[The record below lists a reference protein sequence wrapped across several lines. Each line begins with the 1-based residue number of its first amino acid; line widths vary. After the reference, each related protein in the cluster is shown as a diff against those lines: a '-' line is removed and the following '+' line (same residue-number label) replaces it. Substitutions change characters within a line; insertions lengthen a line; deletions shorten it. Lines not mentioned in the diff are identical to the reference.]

1 MLELHAVTGGYKDTR
16 IVTDLSLRVAPGEVV
31 GVLGR
36 NGVGKTTL
44 LKSVFG
50 LCRRFAG
57 EVRVDGTAVPPDRPE
72 LLARAGLTLM
82 PDDRGVF
89 ANLTISENL
98 RLATRRG
105 YRPPVDVREVYP
117 LLDERAD
124 QAAGTLS
131 GGQKQQVGLAR
142 AVLAG
147 SRLIAV
153 DEFSQGL
160 QPSVV
165 DDSIAALR
173 TVAAS
178 GVAVVLVEQGPEIP
192 LRFCDR
198 IVVMVKGEI
207 VLDAPTADLRAD
219 PSRLTDLLVV
229 G

>member
-1 MLELHAVTGGYKDTR
+1 MLELHTLTGGYKDTR

-44 LKSVFG
+44 LKSLFG
-50 LCRRFAG
+50 LCRVFSG
-57 EVRVDGTAVPPDRPE
+57 EVRIDGAAVPPGRPE
-72 LLARAGLTLM
+72 LLARAGFTLM

-89 ANLTISENL
+89 ANLTVAENL
-98 RLATRRG
+98 RLAARRG
-105 YRPPVDVREVYP
+105 YRPPVDVRAVYP

-124 QAAGTLS
+124 QPAGTLS

-147 SRLIAV
+147 SRLIAI

-173 TVAAS
+173 AVAAS

-198 IVVMVKGEI
+198 IIVLVKGGI
-207 VLDAPTADLRAD
+207 VLDAPAAELRAN

>member
-1 MLELHAVTGGYKDTR
+1 MLELRAVTGGYKDTR
-16 IVTDLSLRVAPGEVV
+16 IVTDLSLTVAPGEVV

-57 EVRVDGTAVPPDRPE
+57 EVRVDGRPVPADRPE

-89 ANLTISENL
+89 PNLTIGENL
-98 RLATRRG
+98 RLAARRG

-117 LLDERAD
+117 LLDDRAD

-165 DDSIAALR
+165 DDSISALR

-219 PSRLTDLLVV
+219 PTRLTDLLVV

>member
-1 MLELHAVTGGYKDTR
+1 MLELDAVTGGYKDTR

-50 LCRRFAG
+50 LCRRFDG
-57 EVRVDGTAVPPDRPE
+57 EIRVDGTAVPPGRPE

-131 GGQKQQVGLAR
+131 GRQKQQVGLAR

-160 QPSVV
+160 QPSLAQ
-165 DDSIAALR
+165 AALEALQKL
-173 TVAAS
+173 AAS
-178 GVAVVLVEQGPEIP
+178 GVTVVLVEQSPDLP
-192 LRFCDR
+192 LRYCHR
-198 IVVMVKGEI
+198 LVGMLKGRVVFDEPVDS
-207 VLDAPTADLRAD
+207 LDPTSGALN
-219 PSRLTDLLVV
+219 DLLVV
-229 G
+229 N

>member
-1 MLELHAVTGGYKDTR
+1 MLDLHAVTGGYKDTR
-16 IVTDLSLRVAPGEVV
+16 IVNDLSLRVQPGEVV

-57 EVRVDGTAVPPDRPE
+57 EVRVDGKPVPPDRPE

-105 YRPPVDVREVYP
+105 YRPPVDVRDVYP
-117 LLDERAD
+117 LLADRAD

-178 GVAVVLVEQGPEIP
+178 GVAIVLVEQGPEIP

-207 VLDAPTADLRAD
+207 VLDAPAADLRAD

>member
-16 IVTDLSLRVAPGEVV
+16 IVADLSLRVAPGEVV

>member
-1 MLELHAVTGGYKDTR
+1 
-16 IVTDLSLRVAPGEVV
+16 
-31 GVLGR
+31 
-36 NGVGKTTL
+36 
-44 LKSVFG
+44 
-50 LCRRFAG
+50 
-57 EVRVDGTAVPPDRPE
+57 
-72 LLARAGLTLM
+72 
-82 PDDRGVF
+82 
-89 ANLTISENL
+89 
-98 RLATRRG
+98 
-105 YRPPVDVREVYP
+105 

-124 QAAGTLS
+124 QPAGTLS

-165 DDSIAALR
+165 DDSITALR
-173 TVAAS
+173 AVAAS
-178 GVAVVLVEQGPEIP
+178 GVSVVLVEQGPEIP

-198 IVVMVKGEI
+198 IVVLVKGGI
-207 VLDAPTADLRAD
+207 VLDAPVAELRAD

>member
-1 MLELHAVTGGYKDTR
+1 MLELSSLTGGYKDTR
-16 IVTDLSLRVAPGEVV
+16 IVNDLSLQVQPGEIV
-31 GVLGR
+31 GILGR

-44 LKSVFG
+44 LKSLFG
-50 LCRRFAG
+50 LCRVFSG
-57 EVRVDGTAVPPDRPE
+57 QVRIDGAAVPAGRPE
-72 LLARAGLTLM
+72 LMARAGFTLM

-89 ANLTISENL
+89 PDLTIRENL

-105 YRPPVDVREVYP
+105 YRPPVDVEAIYP
-117 LLDERAD
+117 LLRDRVD

-142 AVLAG
+142 ALLAG

-173 TVAAS
+173 TVADS
-178 GVAVVLVEQGPEIP
+178 GVAVLLVEQGPEIP
-192 LRFCDR
+192 LRACDR
-198 IVVMVKGEI
+198 IVVMVKGAV
-207 VLDAPTADLRAD
+207 VLDTPVADLRAD

-229 G
+229 T

>member
-1 MLELHAVTGGYKDTR
+1 MLELDAVTGGYKDTR

-50 LCRRFAG
+50 LCRRFDG
-57 EVRVDGTAVPPDRPE
+57 EIRVDGTAVPPGRPE

-165 DDSIAALR
+165 DDSITALR

-207 VLDAPTADLRAD
+207 VFDAPAADLRAD